1 MRTLSR
7 PMFNMGGPI
16 KQGIMHGIR
25 EPYAG
30 GGRAALVGN
39 PLYPRTGGREHH
51 AFFIPPLWAAAT
63 GLARFAPNIYRAA
76 QAGLKAGKFGRTYNL
91 GKIGSKGGAGSKFY
105 PPAIRKPPGKG
116 WTTPPSGAGGEV
128 TGRALMKYTGAPTRT
143 IGQKIKGWFTRD
155 PLYQAGKTGA
165 GYLGA
170 GLQKAGRGVKWAGTT
185 PSGLATTGLPVGWFG
200 GKALYNKLTGA
211 GDKDTNDLIEDNVI
225 RKGDKDYGPHTKG
238 GPTITAAMREAKAK
252 ADKEK
257 RINELL
263 DTMGYDKARKNAA
276 YDALIDAGR
285 MVSERGTLD
294 PKNIGRE
301 LIDPIIAAT
310 SARFDKPQQIREAV
324 GLMKVKADIAKQLE
338 DPQVAELRKYQ
349 IEAQKKALAGKD
361 FNEVITDKIIR
372 GEAPTGSTLAS
383 ILRATEG
390 IDAKVIDTA
399 KKPQGKDA
407 LDWVTEIVKN
417 SHKEGTPHPAGTF
430 VVSNRVLIIDE
441 QGNVTPYL

>member
-39 PLYPRTGGREHH
+39 PVYPKTGGREHH
-51 AFFIPPLWAAAT
+51 VVPL
-63 GLARFAPNIYRAA
+63 LAGIGPLLTAMGRFAIRPVGKYLMRNVPAMQALKWTGRGKTRKAVAGKIPKKFAPDPRRPGTKIKNITQEEYFQPTKFGSWLAKDP
-76 QAGLKAGKFGRTYNL
+76 LIKAGMS
-91 GKIGSKGGAGSKFY
+91 GS
-105 PPAIRKPPGKG
+105 
-116 WTTPPSGAGGEV
+116 
-128 TGRALMKYTGAPTRT
+128 
-143 IGQKIKGWFTRD
+143 
-155 PLYQAGKTGA
+155 
-165 GYLGA
+165 GYLGKGLKYA
-170 GLQKAGRGVKWAGTT
+170 GKGIKAGVTT
-185 PSGLATTGLPVGWFG
+185 PTGLATTGSLAYMFWPDGTP
-200 GKALYNKLTGA
+200 KTPEE
-211 GDKDTNDLIEDNVI
+211 LIEDNVI
-225 RKGDKDYGPHTKG
+225 RKGDKDYGPYKKG
-238 GPTITAAMREAKAK
+238 PPTITQEMRDAKAK

-301 LIDPIIAAT
+301 LIDPIVAAT

-338 DPQVAELRKYQ
+338 DPQVAKLRGLE
-349 IEAQKKALAGKD
+349 IEKGEKALAGPD
-361 FNEVITDKIIR
+361 FKQVITDRIIKNKP
-372 GEAPTGSTLAS
+372 ATGGALAQ
-383 ILRATEG
+383 IYRATEG
-390 IDAKVIDTA
+390 KDAKVIPTTNM
-399 KKPQGKDA
+399 PQDADA
-407 LDWVTEIVKN
+407 LTYLTTIVEA
-417 SHKEGTPHPAGTF
+417 SHKEGNPHPAGTF
-430 VVSNRVLIIDE
+430 VIKDRIVTVDE
-441 QGNVTPYL
+441 QGNVKVIY